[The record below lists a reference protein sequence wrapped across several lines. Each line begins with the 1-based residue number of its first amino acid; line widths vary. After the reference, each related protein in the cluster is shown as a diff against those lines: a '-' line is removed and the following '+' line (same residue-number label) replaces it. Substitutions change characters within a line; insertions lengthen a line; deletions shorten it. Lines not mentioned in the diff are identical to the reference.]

1 MLSERKRMKHVEY
14 ELAFTIIGGEDDGCG
29 FGFPCTKDGTLIH
42 NEYYDCWIENYK
54 ICVAH
59 PEKFEPVG
67 RLEKMIMVKMTK
79 EMQKCFNEMSDEQKI
94 RMFYELTKYMHENME
109 YGADDEMNN
118 LIEDIANVR
127 NDIDNL

>member
-1 MLSERKRMKHVEY
+1 
-14 ELAFTIIGGEDDGCG
+14 
-29 FGFPCTKDGTLIH
+29 
-42 NEYYDCWIENYK
+42 
-54 ICVAH
+54 
-59 PEKFEPVG
+59 
-67 RLEKMIMVKMTK
+67 MVKMTK

-94 RMFYELTKYMHENME
+94 RMFSELTKYMCENME